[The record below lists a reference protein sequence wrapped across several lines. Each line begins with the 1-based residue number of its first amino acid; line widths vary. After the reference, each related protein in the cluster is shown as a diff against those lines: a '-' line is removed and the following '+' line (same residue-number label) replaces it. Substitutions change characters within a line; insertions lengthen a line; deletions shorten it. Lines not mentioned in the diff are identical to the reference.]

1 MAMAVMS
8 RCLRAAQLVM
18 VLWAAGSLCSLAQVQ
33 RGARWIFAVVVA
45 TRALAVISTS
55 VSLRASQVVASCCL
69 RVAPVAFVLMRG
81 KATLVLG
88 AMSVSQLGR
97 APRLQGVLLLS
108 RVAVAARLRRV
119 ILVLHRQTDLRV
131 ALFLCL
137 PERPLVIRVAPCS

>member
-1 MAMAVMS
+1 MAH
-8 RCLRAAQLVM
+8 
-18 VLWAAGSLCSLAQVQ
+18 
-33 RGARWIFAVVVA
+33 WIFVVVA
-45 TRALAVISTS
+45 AARALAVISTS
-55 VSLRASQVVASCCL
+55 VSLRASQVVASYRL

-137 PERPLVIRVAPCS
+137 LERPLVIRVAPCS